1 MLKGPYLCVIQMGM
15 CLLAGSAPAWCQTSV
30 IDSVRGRTVEEL
42 IDIAFRQN
50 GDVLV
55 MQQRVAAAQGDLTQA
70 RLRPNPTIDL
80 SGMQEYR
87 GPMNSFMVSAS
98 IPLELFGRRDRRVEV
113 AERGIKVSEF
123 ERSDVNRRLRAEIA
137 SKFGDVLAASQSLQ
151 FTMDLL
157 KVNRDAL
164 QLTETRAEQGAI
176 PTLDA
181 SLLRVEVNR
190 IDSLRTE
197 AESRLGVALL
207 DLKSLVGMKPDEDLR
222 LRGTLEPSAIAVPN
236 EDLIARALDRN
247 DLNALRAAE
256 EAASARIR
264 QAQSE
269 GKLDASLS
277 GSFQR
282 MDSGYPLNG
291 LTPLGQ
297 PTRIQGIFNLATIGV
312 SIRLPTRNRNE
323 GAIATAVAD
332 LAAAKRQREYAELIV
347 TREVASAL
355 LQQSKAKESLDIYGP
370 GVRDQARD
378 NLAVIRRV
386 YELGRSQLLDVITEQ
401 RRLIEIET
409 GYIDTLNRYYQASVK
424 LRLAAGID

>member
-1 MLKGPYLCVIQMGM
+1 MLKRPYLCIIQLGM
-15 CLLAGSAPAWCQTSV
+15 CLLAGSAPAWCQASV
-30 IDSVRGRTVEEL
+30 IDPVRGRTVEEL
-42 IDIAFRQN
+42 VDIALRQN
-50 GDVLV
+50 GNVLV
-55 MQQRVAAAQGDLTQA
+55 MQQRVAAAQGGLVQA
-70 RLRPNPTIDL
+70 RLRPNPTVDL

-87 GPMNSFMVSAS
+87 GPMNSFMVGAS
-98 IPLELFGRRDRRVEV
+98 IPLELFGRRDRRIEV
-113 AERGIKVSEF
+113 AERGLTVSEF
-123 ERSDVNRRLRAEIA
+123 ERSDVNRQLRAEIA

-164 QLTETRAEQGAI
+164 RLTEARAEQGAI

-190 IDSLRTE
+190 IDSLRAE

-207 DLKSLVGMKPDEDLR
+207 ELKSLVGMKPDEDLR
-222 LRGTLEPSAIAVPN
+222 LRGTLESSGSTVPN
-236 EDLIARALDRN
+236 EDLMARALDRN
-247 DLNALRAAE
+247 DLKALRAAE

-264 QAQSE
+264 QAQTE

-282 MDSGYPLNG
+282 MDSGFPLNG
-291 LTPLGQ
+291 LTSLGQ

-355 LQQSKAKESLDIYGP
+355 LQQSKAKEGLDIYGP

-386 YELGRSQLLDVITEQ
+386 YELGRSQLLDVIAEQ

-409 GYIDTLNRYYQASVK
+409 SYIDTLNRYYQASVR
-424 LRLAAGID
+424 LRLAAGIE